1 MPADWENAGFG
12 IYVHWPFCQAKC
24 PYCDFNSYVRR
35 EVDIARWR
43 QAFLTEIERYRAET
57 GLRVVNT
64 IFFGGGTPSLMPP
77 DLVGDIIAAIKASWP
92 VANDIEITLEANPTS
107 VEAGRFRAF
116 RDAGVRRVS
125 IGVQSLR
132 DEHLRALGR
141 MHSANEAMAAMEVAQ
156 SVFDR
161 VSGDLIYAR
170 QHQSLSD
177 WRVELAEALAL
188 GTEHLSLYQLTIEDG
203 TVFGDRFKLGR
214 LKGLPDDDMAADF
227 WDTTQE
233 LCSTAGRP
241 SYEVSNH
248 AAPGEES
255 RHNLIY
261 WRYGDYLGIGP
272 GAHGRLTT
280 KDGRAATEAVRAPN
294 AWLDAVEQNRSGES
308 KRSEINISDQSIEYL
323 MMSLRLQEGCD
334 LTRLFT
340 LDPSVIKDAEMQ
352 HLEELGLLRRDG
364 NRIACT
370 DEGMPV
376 LNSVIRTLVA

>member
-1 MPADWENAGFG
+1 
-12 IYVHWPFCQAKC
+12 
-24 PYCDFNSYVRR
+24 
-35 EVDIARWR
+35 
-43 QAFLTEIERYRAET
+43 
-57 GLRVVNT
+57 
-64 IFFGGGTPSLMPP
+64 MPP

-125 IGVQSLR
+125 IGLQSLR

-233 LCSTAGRP
+233 LCSKAGRP

-272 GAHGRLTT
+272 GAHGRVTT
-280 KDGRAATEAVRAPN
+280 ENRRAATEAVRAPN
-294 AWLDAVEQNRSGES
+294 AWLDAVEQNRSGEN
-308 KRSEINISDQSIEYL
+308 KRSEISYLDQSVEYL

-334 LTRLFT
+334 LTRLFA
-340 LDPSVIKDAEMQ
+340 LNPSVIKDAEMQ